1 MSGPALAR
9 GGTSVTIDRHA
20 ARDVRGSKRLS
31 SGLRSSAPWI
41 ALVVVFGLLVTV
53 AASLAAWR
61 LDRNT
66 EHRLLQVQSRQAAS
80 VVSSAIIGIESPLKT
95 AVAIGS
101 ATHGNAATF
110 TTYMSSYVGPA
121 KLFVSASLW
130 QVDAAGGKELA
141 AAGAKPTLD
150 PSSAT
155 ARTMRALA
163 ESSTTFVVQSV
174 AAGDHKSVAYAIG
187 AHPLAGY
194 VVLAE
199 RAIPAN
205 RRVAVESTSAF
216 SDLHFA
222 TYLGKSTA
230 TPDMQTTDV
239 PIGQLPLHG
248 DVVIETIPFGN
259 TFLTLATSPSGHL
272 GGALGAELPWILL
285 LGGGILTLLTAV
297 ITGELVRRRM
307 NAEADARTITALYDT
322 LDGLFAEQRT
332 ISETLQRALLPQR
345 NPVIPDLE
353 IAARYVAG
361 AQGVEVG
368 GDWYSLIRLD
378 EQRFAFVVG
387 DVSGRGV
394 EAAALMARIRFT
406 LRAYL
411 IEGHPPEVAL
421 GLCSR
426 QVNVLEDGHIA
437 TALVGVCDL
446 ATGTI
451 TVASAGHL
459 NPLLAGRGTTRFI
472 PTVVG
477 FPLGVGVSSYEPVQT
492 TIEEGETLIAYTDG
506 LVERRGESITVGL
519 QRLADAVSPD
529 GPLDEVLSRLLTSLD
544 GNSSDDDIAILA
556 FRRSPTASDKLR
568 HSDQPVG
575 QARSAPG

>member
-1 MSGPALAR
+1 
-9 GGTSVTIDRHA
+9 
-20 ARDVRGSKRLS
+20 
-31 SGLRSSAPWI
+31 
-41 ALVVVFGLLVTV
+41 V
-53 AASLAAWR
+53 A
-61 LDRNT
+61 
-66 EHRLLQVQSRQAAS
+66 
-80 VVSSAIIGIESPLKT
+80 SAIVGIESPLKT
-95 AVAIGS
+95 AVAIS
-101 ATHGNAATF
+101 AATHGDAAIF
-110 TTYMSSYVGPA
+110 RTYLSAYVGPT

-130 QVDAAGGKELA
+130 RVDAAGGTALA
-141 AAGAKPTLD
+141 AVGAKPALD
-150 PSSAT
+150 PSSTA
-155 ARTMRALA
+155 ARTMRSMADGKP
-163 ESSTTFVVQSV
+163 SFVVQSV
-174 AAGDHKSVAYAIG
+174 AAGDHKSVAYAVG

-230 TPDMQTTDV
+230 TANMQTTDV
-239 PIGQLPLHG
+239 PIDQLPLHG
-248 DVVIETIPFGN
+248 DVVIETIPFGT

-285 LGGGILTLLTAV
+285 LGGGILTLLTGV
-297 ITGELVRRRM
+297 ITGELVRRRT
-307 NAEADARTITALYDT
+307 NAEADARTITGLYDT

-361 AQGVEVG
+361 ARGVEVG

-378 EQRFAFVVG
+378 EQSFAFVVG

-411 IEGHPPEVAL
+411 VEGHPPEVAL

-426 QVNVLEDGHIA
+426 EVNVLEDGHIA
-437 TALVGVCDL
+437 TALVGVGDL

-459 NPLLAGRGTTRFI
+459 NPLLTGGGTTRFI
-472 PTVVG
+472 PTSVG
-477 FPLGVGVSSYEPVQT
+477 FPLGVGVSSYEPVQA
-492 TIEEGETLIAYTDG
+492 TIEVGETLIAYTDG

-519 QRLADAVSPD
+519 QRLADAVQPE
-529 GPLDEVLSRLLTSLD
+529 GPLDEVLSRLLTSLNGD
-544 GNSSDDDIAILA
+544 SSEDDIAILA
-556 FRRSPTASDKLR
+556 FRRLRAASHQTPDEL
-568 HSDQPVG
+568 
-575 QARSAPG
+575 ARATVAFGTNAVTGYA